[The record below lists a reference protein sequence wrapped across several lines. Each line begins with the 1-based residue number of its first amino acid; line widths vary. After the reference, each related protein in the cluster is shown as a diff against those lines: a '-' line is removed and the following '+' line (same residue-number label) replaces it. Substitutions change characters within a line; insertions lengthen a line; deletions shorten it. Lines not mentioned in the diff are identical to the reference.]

1 MDNVEVVG
9 VFNADV
15 FRKTL
20 EALVSR
26 HFHVEATLKAPPT
39 FVLRKATHNTA
50 LRIPR
55 HSCFLLL
62 RLCLPFLLFFVLK
75 NIYNPPSVSFFRIIS
90 FLSVCIAYHAID
102 SP

>member
-26 HFHVEATLKAPPT
+26 HFHVEAPLKAPPAQDERAARPARDRGKPDQR
-39 FVLRKATHNTA
+39 VGA
-50 LRIPR
+50 
-55 HSCFLLL
+55 
-62 RLCLPFLLFFVLK
+62 
-75 NIYNPPSVSFFRIIS
+75 
-90 FLSVCIAYHAID
+90 
-102 SP
+102 

>member
-26 HFHVEATLKAPPT
+26 HFHVEATLKAPRPSGRR
-39 FVLRKATHNTA
+39 VRPATGESPISGWAHERRSGRSRNE
-50 LRIPR
+50 
-55 HSCFLLL
+55 
-62 RLCLPFLLFFVLK
+62 
-75 NIYNPPSVSFFRIIS
+75 VSEVPL
-90 FLSVCIAYHAID
+90 FLSDDGRGGRV
-102 SP
+102 

>member
-26 HFHVEATLKAPPT
+26 HFHVEATLKAPPAQDEREARPARDRGKPDER
-39 FVLRKATHNTA
+39 VGA
-50 LRIPR
+50 
-55 HSCFLLL
+55 
-62 RLCLPFLLFFVLK
+62 
-75 NIYNPPSVSFFRIIS
+75 
-90 FLSVCIAYHAID
+90 
-102 SP
+102 